1 MTRDDGLSRVKA
13 NQLAQRQARAL
24 CRVFQG
30 GHNLTGRP
38 APRHQRAGCVLV
50 VVRVVGVERGVHAS
64 TVNAVI
70 RIGVI
75 GVNVSGFER
84 HQTVALS
91 VQVCSRECGGTAD
104 INHERYLI
112 LLFAPSRQNLRIR
125 GHIQLRSEARL
136 CARFR
141 IRDGND
147 RLIHGAHTGGDGF
160 LGNRAGSVHE
170 HRVAFRA
177 PRRFANVVDGVA
189 RVPRFDGKLLGF
201 RLGGCR
207 AERLV
212 AHRHLTFQQRS
223 GQLAELVAEVEDAS
237 APNSIE
243 AAVGRGVV
251 LVDNLVLARHVL
263 RRGFPA
269 VAQPVVLDQIADF
282 GAARFPFGDVGH
294 NAVAVR
300 VILHV
305 EKLKRIVDCVDGGQL
320 INAGIPVQRRFSAG
334 AHQRQQS
341 DDGSEQQQE
350 KPFHRNPPFLLQ
362 PNLYTLSGRRRLHY
376 LIRKLPSL

>member
-1 MTRDDGLSRVKA
+1 MARDDGLSRVKA

-91 VQVCSRECGGTAD
+91 VQVRSRECGGTAD

-125 GHIQLRSEARL
+125 GHIQLRGEARL

-147 RLIHGAHTGGDGF
+147 RLINGTRTGGNGF
-160 LGNRAGSVHE
+160 LSNRTRRVHE
-170 HRVAFRA
+170 HGIAFRA
-177 PRRFANVVDGVA
+177 PRRFADVVDGVA

-212 AHRHLTFQQRS
+212 AHRHFTFQQRG
-223 GQLAELVAEVEDAS
+223 GQLAEFVAEVKDAS
-237 APNSIE
+237 AHAPE

-251 LVDNLVLARHVL
+251 LVDNLVLAGHVL

-334 AHQRQQS
+334 AHQRQQP

-350 KPFHRNPPFLLQ
+350 KSFHRDPPFLFQ
-362 PNLYTLSGRRRLHY
+362 PNLCTLSGRRRLHY